1 MYYLDVSLI
10 LPSNP
15 NSVVSAVYL
24 KKNIFQSVKQLF
36 GEEGTKYT
44 VDILKY
50 NPEEHRFILRCTDD
64 CYVRLRAALTVAGTY
79 EGEPCNYLV
88 HRATAN
94 LLSFSSDKGKD
105 TIIFASK
112 EDHATPS
119 KVDLP
124 QPEPSPGLLLSNG
137 EINWNCPCL
146 GGMATGP
153 CGLEFREAFSCYHY
167 STAEPKGSDCYD
179 AFKTMQTC
187 MIQYPALYGKRGD
200 SMDDLEDET
209 DLMDDHKKNLESDN
223 KVYELESDVK
233 EVPDTPSIKKG
244 IERTNVK

>member
-1 MYYLDVSLI
+1 MPLI
-10 LPSNP
+10 R
-15 NSVVSAVYL
+15 
-24 KKNIFQSVKQLF
+24 K
-36 GEEGTKYT
+36 E
-44 VDILKY
+44 
-50 NPEEHRFILRCTDD
+50 
-64 CYVRLRAALTVAGTY
+64 
-79 EGEPCNYLV
+79 
-88 HRATAN
+88 
-94 LLSFSSDKGKD
+94 GKD

-200 SMDDLEDET
+200 SMDELEDET
-209 DLMDDHKKNLESDN
+209 DLMDDHKKNLGSDT